1 MDRKRWKWSE
11 TNRTECK
18 STRGEGE
25 MKSLHYKLDDYGHLI
40 MNDAMICCLEMYGL
54 TRVNNE
60 AVNSNEA

>member
-1 MDRKRWKWSE
+1 
-11 TNRTECK
+11 
-18 STRGEGE
+18 

>member
-1 MDRKRWKWSE
+1 
-11 TNRTECK
+11 
-18 STRGEGE
+18 

-40 MNDAMICCLEMYGL
+40 MNDAMICRLEMYGL